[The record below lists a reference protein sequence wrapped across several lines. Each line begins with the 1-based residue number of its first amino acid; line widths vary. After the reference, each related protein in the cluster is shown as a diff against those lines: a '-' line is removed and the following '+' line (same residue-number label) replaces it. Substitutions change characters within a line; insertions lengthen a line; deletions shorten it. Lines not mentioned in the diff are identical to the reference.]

1 MAAPASLRREGR
13 ALREA
18 LAEALGTKPDG
29 IEERIDD
36 LAGHRR
42 IGELGADRA
51 RIDEVVDVAMRRPEL
66 TQMTP
71 GEVERSDLAGI
82 LEAAW

>member
-1 MAAPASLRREGR
+1 MRLSRSRRWR
-13 ALREA
+13 
-18 LAEALGTKPDG
+18 KPSARTPTG
-29 IEERIDD
+29 SRSESIE

-42 IGELGADRA
+42 IGELGADRG

-66 TQMTP
+66 SQMTP